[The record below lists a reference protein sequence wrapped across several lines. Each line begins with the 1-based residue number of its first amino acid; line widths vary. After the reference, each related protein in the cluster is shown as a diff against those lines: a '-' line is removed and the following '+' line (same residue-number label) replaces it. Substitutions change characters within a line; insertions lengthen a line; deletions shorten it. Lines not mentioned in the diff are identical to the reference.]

1 VPCYIVEKRINDI
14 MSFKYCVTCFI
25 NKQNHTRKGSQIS
38 VMSVQRTDVLI
49 DYFEVTYV
57 NK

>member
-1 VPCYIVEKRINDI
+1 

-25 NKQNHTRKGSQIS
+25 NKQNHRVKGSQIS